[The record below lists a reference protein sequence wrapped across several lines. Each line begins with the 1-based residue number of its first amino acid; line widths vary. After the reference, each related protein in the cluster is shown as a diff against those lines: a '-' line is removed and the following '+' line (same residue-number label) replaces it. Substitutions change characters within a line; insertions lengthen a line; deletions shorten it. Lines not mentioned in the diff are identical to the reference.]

1 MSIRYHARGAASAE
15 AAREK
20 MRRTGENFSGEKL
33 WTRREDEMLAE
44 LYPDYQKAVAALGRS
59 YNAVKYRARH
69 LGLTPVRARW
79 TAEMRSRLRKVYS
92 TGSRQAIQA
101 EFPTLDFDMVCAK
114 ARYFGFRR
122 QRRSFTP
129 TGQLVLDQIRSR
141 CFELNLSMGDLDA
154 MAGTGHYFL
163 KAAWLTG
170 GVNGKAIARAVQALD
185 GELFVKWRDDDEV
198 PLSAAS
204 RAERSLSRRPLV

>member
-1 MSIRYHARGAASAE
+1 MSIHYVVRGAAAAE

-20 MRRTGENFSGEKL
+20 MRRTGVSLSGEKL
-33 WTRREDEMLAE
+33 WTRPEDELLTA
-44 LYPDYQKAVAALGRS
+44 LYPDYQKAVAELGRS
-59 YNAVKYRARH
+59 YFACRSRARY
-69 LGLTPVRARW
+69 LGLTPVRFRW
-79 TAEMRSRLRKVYS
+79 TAEMRSRLRKIYS

-122 QRRSFTP
+122 QRRSFKR
-129 TGQLVLDQIRSR
+129 TGQLVLDQIRRR
-141 CFELNLSMGDLDA
+141 CFDLNLSMGDLDA

-170 GVNGKAIARAVQALD
+170 GVNGKAIAKAVQALD
-185 GELFVKWRDDDEV
+185 GELSVRWRDDDK
-198 PLSAAS
+198 
-204 RAERSLSRRPLV
+204 